1 MRTDNGLKYMIIGT
15 GGTGGAIGAH
25 LAHAWNDVVFIARG
39 RQLEALRTGGLR
51 LHRPDEEF
59 TVYPVRAYS
68 MDDYPDDQTPDVIF
82 VCVKGYSIEGVN
94 PFIQRIAGPDTI
106 VIPILNVFGTGA
118 KMQKSMPGITVLDGC
133 IYIWTELKE
142 PGLIWMSG
150 TIFRVVFGLRRDQK
164 DLEDKIGKRLIKIKD
179 DLDESGI
186 EGVLSDN
193 IERDA
198 LRKFSFVSPQGA
210 AGLYYNTT
218 IGAAQAPGEIR
229 DCFAG
234 LIREISDLA
243 DAMGIGFGEDIVP
256 VNLKITDSSDPG
268 VTTLM
273 QKDVAAGRQ
282 SEVDGLIYEVVRMGE
297 RYGVKTPLYSMI
309 AEELKLRGLR

>member
-25 LAHAWNDVVFIARG
+25 LAHAGNDVVFIARG

-68 MDDYPDDQTPDVIF
+68 MDDYPSDRTPDVIF

-150 TIFRVVFGLRRDQK
+150 TIFRVVFGLRRNQK

-256 VNLKITDSSDPG
+256 VNLKITDSSDPR
-268 VTTLM
+268 VTTSM

>member
-25 LAHAWNDVVFIARG
+25 LAHAGNDVVFIARG
-39 RQLEALRTGGLR
+39 RQLEALRNGGLR
-51 LHRPDEEF
+51 LHRPDMEF
-59 TVYPVRAYS
+59 TVDPVRAYS

-106 VIPILNVFGTGA
+106 IIPILNVFGTGA

-268 VTTLM
+268 VTTSM

>member
-25 LAHAWNDVVFIARG
+25 LAHAGNDVVFIARG

-68 MDDYPDDQTPDVIF
+68 MDDYPDGQTPDVIF

-106 VIPILNVFGTGA
+106 IIPILNVFGTGA

-268 VTTLM
+268 VTTSM

>member
-25 LAHAWNDVVFIARG
+25 LAHAGNDVVFIARG

-118 KMQKSMPGITVLDGC
+118 KVQKSMPGITVLDGC

-268 VTTLM
+268 VTTSM

>member
-25 LAHAWNDVVFIARG
+25 LAHAGNDVVFIARG

-68 MDDYPDDQTPDVIF
+68 MDDYPDGQTPDVIF

-268 VTTLM
+268 VTTSM

>member
-1 MRTDNGLKYMIIGT
+1 MRIDKDLKYMIIGT

-25 LAHAWNDVVFIARG
+25 LAHAGKDVAFIARG
-39 RQLEALRTGGLR
+39 RQLEAMRTGGLK
-51 LHRPDEEF
+51 LHRPDAEF
-59 TVYPVRAYS
+59 TVDPVKAYS
-68 MDDYPDDQTPDVIF
+68 MDDYPSDQTPDVIF
-82 VCVKGYSIEGVN
+82 VCVKGYSVEGVI
-94 PFIQRIAGPDTI
+94 PFIKKTAGPETI

-118 KMQKSMPGITVLDGC
+118 QMQKALPGITVLDGC
-133 IYIWTELKE
+133 IYIWTELRE

-164 DLEDKIGKRLIKIKD
+164 ELEERVGKRLSEIRA

-186 EGVLSDN
+186 SGVVSDN

-210 AGLYYNTT
+210 AGLYYNVSV
-218 IGAAQAPGEIR
+218 GAMQVPGEAR
-229 DCFAG
+229 DCLAG
-234 LIREISDLA
+234 LFKEISDLA
-243 DAMGIGFGEDIVP
+243 DAMGIGFGEDIVTN
-256 VNLKITDSSDPG
+256 NLKITDNSDPG
-268 VTTLM
+268 VTTSL

-297 RYGVKTPLYSMI
+297 RYGVGTPLYAMI
-309 AEELKLRGLR
+309 AEELRSR

>member
-25 LAHAWNDVVFIARG
+25 LAHAGNDVVFIARG

-142 PGLIWMSG
+142 LGLIWMSG

-268 VTTLM
+268 VTTSM

>member
-1 MRTDNGLKYMIIGT
+1 MSPDTNLKYMIIGT

-142 PGLIWMSG
+142 PGLIWVSG

-268 VTTLM
+268 VTTSM

>member
-164 DLEDKIGKRLIKIKD
+164 DLEDKIGKRLIKLKD

-268 VTTLM
+268 VTTSM

>member
-1 MRTDNGLKYMIIGT
+1 MIIGT

-25 LAHAWNDVVFIARG
+25 LAHAGNDVVFIARG

-150 TIFRVVFGLRRDQK
+150 TIFRVVFGLRRNQK

-268 VTTLM
+268 VTTSM

>member
-1 MRTDNGLKYMIIGT
+1 MRIDKDLKYMIIGT

-25 LAHAWNDVVFIARG
+25 LAHAGKDVAFIARG
-39 RQLEALRTGGLR
+39 RQLEAMRTGGLK
-51 LHRPDEEF
+51 LHRPDAEF
-59 TVYPVRAYS
+59 TVDPVKAYS
-68 MDDYPDDQTPDVIF
+68 MDDYPSDQTPDVIF
-82 VCVKGYSIEGVN
+82 VCVKGYSVEGVI
-94 PFIQRIAGPDTI
+94 PFIKKTAGPETI

-118 KMQKSMPGITVLDGC
+118 QMQKALPGITVLDGC
-133 IYIWTELKE
+133 IYIWTELRE

-164 DLEDKIGKRLIKIKD
+164 ELEERVGKRLSEIRA

-186 EGVLSDN
+186 SGVVSDN

-210 AGLYYNTT
+210 AGLYYNVSA
-218 IGAAQAPGEIR
+218 GAMQVPGEAR
-229 DCFAG
+229 DCLAG
-234 LIREISDLA
+234 LFKEISDLA
-243 DAMGIGFGEDIVP
+243 DAMGIGFGEDIVTN
-256 VNLKITDSSDPG
+256 NLKITDNSDPG
-268 VTTLM
+268 VTTSL

-297 RYGVKTPLYSMI
+297 QYGVGTPLYAMI
-309 AEELKLRGLR
+309 AEELRSR

>member
-25 LAHAWNDVVFIARG
+25 LAHAGNDVVFIARG

-68 MDDYPDDQTPDVIF
+68 MDDYPDGQTPDVIF

-268 VTTLM
+268 VTTSM

-282 SEVDGLIYEVVRMGE
+282 SEVDGLIYEVARMGE

>member
-25 LAHAWNDVVFIARG
+25 LAHAGNDVVFIARG

-256 VNLKITDSSDPG
+256 VNLKITDSSDPR
-268 VTTLM
+268 VTTSM

>member
-25 LAHAWNDVVFIARG
+25 LAHAGNDVVFIARG

-243 DAMGIGFGEDIVP
+243 DAMGIGFVEDIVP

-268 VTTLM
+268 VTTSM

>member
-1 MRTDNGLKYMIIGT
+1 MSIDTDLKYMIIGT

-25 LAHAWNDVVFIARG
+25 LAHAGKDVAFIARG
-39 RQLEALRTGGLR
+39 RQLEAMRTGGLK
-51 LHRPDEEF
+51 LHRPDAEF
-59 TVYPVRAYS
+59 TVDPVKAYR
-68 MDDYPDDQTPDVIF
+68 MDDYPSDQTPDVIF
-82 VCVKGYSIEGVN
+82 VCVKGYSVEGVI
-94 PFIQRIAGPDTI
+94 PFIKKTAGPETI

-118 KMQKSMPGITVLDGC
+118 QMQKALPGITVLDGC
-133 IYIWTELKE
+133 IYIWTELRE

-164 DLEDKIGKRLIKIKD
+164 ELEERVGKRLSEIRA

-186 EGVLSDN
+186 SGVVSDN

-210 AGLYYNTT
+210 AGLYYNVSA
-218 IGAAQAPGEIR
+218 GAMQVPGEAR
-229 DCFAG
+229 DCLAG
-234 LIREISDLA
+234 LFKEISDLA
-243 DAMGIGFGEDIVP
+243 DAMGIGFGEDIVTN
-256 VNLKITDSSDPG
+256 NLKITDNSDPG
-268 VTTLM
+268 VTTSL

-297 RYGVKTPLYSMI
+297 QYGVGTPLYAMI
-309 AEELKLRGLR
+309 AEELRSR

>member
-25 LAHAWNDVVFIARG
+25 LAHAGNDVVFIARG
-39 RQLEALRTGGLR
+39 RQLEALRNGGLR
-51 LHRPDEEF
+51 LHRPDMEF
-59 TVYPVRAYS
+59 TVDPVRAYS
-68 MDDYPDDQTPDVIF
+68 MDDYPDGQTPDVIF

-106 VIPILNVFGTGA
+106 IIPILNVFGTGA

-268 VTTLM
+268 VTTSM

>member
-1 MRTDNGLKYMIIGT
+1 MIIGT

-25 LAHAWNDVVFIARG
+25 LAHAGNDVVFIARG

-256 VNLKITDSSDPG
+256 VNLKITDSSDHG
-268 VTTLM
+268 VTTSM

>member
-118 KMQKSMPGITVLDGC
+118 KVQKSMPGITVLDGC

-256 VNLKITDSSDPG
+256 VNFKITDSSDPG
-268 VTTLM
+268 VTTSM

>member
-25 LAHAWNDVVFIARG
+25 LAHAGNDVVFIARG

-210 AGLYYNTT
+210 VGLYYNTT

-268 VTTLM
+268 VTTSM

>member
-1 MRTDNGLKYMIIGT
+1 MIIGT

-25 LAHAWNDVVFIARG
+25 LAHAGNDVAFIARG
-39 RQLEALRTGGLR
+39 RQLEALRTRRLR
-51 LHRPDEEF
+51 LHRPDMEF
-59 TVYPVRAYS
+59 TVDPVKAYS
-68 MDDYPDDQTPDVIF
+68 MEDYPSDQTPDVIF
-82 VCVKGYSIEGVN
+82 VCVKGYSIEGVI
-94 PFIQRIAGPDTI
+94 PFIRRIAGSDTI
-106 VIPILNVFGTGA
+106 VIPILNVFGTGT
-118 KMQKSMPGITVLDGC
+118 KMQKSLPGITVLDGC

-164 DLEDKIGKRLIKIKD
+164 ELEDRVGKRLNMIKT

-186 EGVLSDN
+186 AGEVSDN

-218 IGAAQAPGEIR
+218 IGAVQSPGEIR

-243 DAMGIGFGEDIVP
+243 EAMGIGFGEDIVP
-256 VNLKITDSSDPG
+256 RNLKITDDSDPG
-268 VTTLM
+268 ITTSM

-282 SEVDGLIYEVVRMGE
+282 SEVDGLVYEVVRMGE
-297 RYGVKTPLYSMI
+297 RYGVKTPLYAMI
-309 AEELKLRGLR
+309 AEELMRRGIN